1 MWVKILL
8 HNVHDIVPRCSE
20 KYLCLTHNGKF
31 YMKNIE
37 FMIINQHK
45 NVMSCNPWKNIF
57 TLAKLASLIVFSPF
71 HLWIS
76 LTL

>member
-8 HNVHDIVPRCSE
+8 HNVHDKVPRCSE

-31 YMKNIE
+31 YMKNIK
-37 FMIINQHK
+37 FIIINQHK
-45 NVMSCNPWKNIF
+45 NVMSCNPWKMIF
-57 TLAKLASLIVFSPF
+57 TSAKLAPLIVFSPF

>member
-8 HNVHDIVPRCSE
+8 HNVHDIIPRCSE
-20 KYLCLTHNGKF
+20 KYLCLTQNGKF

-45 NVMSCNPWKNIF
+45 NVM
-57 TLAKLASLIVFSPF
+57 
-71 HLWIS
+71 
-76 LTL
+76 